1 MADHREGPAD
11 NESVLSAAPSPSA
24 EAPAQAAA
32 DRAAELWKLL
42 GVDEAPAAPER
53 ANDGTEAAGGEAP
66 VSELVARAWFDA
78 DPESSNGGGLDA
90 GADRSDEAEGGE
102 LSASWTVDRLPTAA
116 EGGVAAMF
124 TGGSGGAPPPG
135 PERARLSAMI
145 EDLPDQPLPRV
156 GPQDI
161 QMDTPF
167 VAPAAIWFW
176 GDDDIY
182 PGRGQSTARQ
192 QPSTQPSQRAKPAKR
207 RKPR

>member
-1 MADHREGPAD
+1 MADRREGPAD
-11 NESVLSAAPSPSA
+11 NESVLSAAPSPSP

-42 GVDEAPAAPER
+42 GVAEAAAPAAPDQ
-53 ANDGTEAAGGEAP
+53 ASDGKAIEAP
-66 VSELVARAWFDA
+66 VSEVVARAWFDA
-78 DPESSNGGGLDA
+78 DPESLNGGAPGA
-90 GADRSDEAEGGE
+90 GADRSDEAESGE

-124 TGGSGGAPPPG
+124 TGGPGGPTPSG

-161 QMDTPF
+161 RMDTPY

-182 PGRGQSTARQ
+182 PGRGQSLARQ
-192 QPSTQPSQRAKPAKR
+192 QPSRQPSQPAKPARRRKR
-207 RKPR
+207 R